1 MSKITVENRMALKT
15 PEASFLQVLQSE
27 FNFSPRESRE
37 VINVAQEMLGLDRP
51 SGQLQPGQV
60 RQVVASVEAPFGPP
74 LSETE
79 RIEVTLTVDAG
90 AEDAAVQGQEG
101 RLGLR
106 RGRILR
112 LMSEALEQGGVLTQ
126 EDLGRAL
133 QVTRR
138 TIERDIAV
146 LKKEGHLIQTR
157 GQIKGVGR
165 GQTHK
170 VRIIELW
177 LNREGYDKIAR
188 WVHHSPQSIKRYIS
202 TFLRVVSLQGQG
214 RGETE
219 IAFLVG
225 ASEKLVSD
233 YLAVYEQAQKEP
245 HQLSKLVEEME
256 RVKGLHGGPK
266 KGGQQT

>member
-1 MSKITVENRMALKT
+1 MSKGTAENRLALKS
-15 PEASFLQVLQSE
+15 PEASFFQVLQSE

-37 VINVAQEMLGLDRP
+37 VINVAREMLGLDRP
-51 SGQLQPGQV
+51 GVQVRPGQI
-60 RQVVASVEAPFGPP
+60 RQVVASLQAPFGPP

-90 AEDAAVQGQEG
+90 SEDAEVKVREG
-101 RLGLR
+101 RRGLR

-112 LMSEALEQGGVLTQ
+112 LLSEGLEQGGVLTQ
-126 EDLGRAL
+126 EDLARAL

-138 TIERDIAV
+138 TIERDIKV
-146 LKKEGHLIQTR
+146 LKEEGHLIQTR

-188 WVHHSPQSIKRYIS
+188 WVHHAPQSIKRYVS
-202 TFLRVVSLQGQG
+202 TFLRVVSLREQGMG
-214 RGETE
+214 PSE
-219 IAFLVG
+219 IAFVVG
-225 ASEKLVSD
+225 ASEKLVGD
-233 YLAVYEQAQKEP
+233 YLTVYEQAQEKP
-245 HQLSKLVEEME
+245 HQLAKLVEELA
-256 RVKGLHGGPK
+256 RVKGLNGAQK
-266 KGGQQT
+266 KGGQKV